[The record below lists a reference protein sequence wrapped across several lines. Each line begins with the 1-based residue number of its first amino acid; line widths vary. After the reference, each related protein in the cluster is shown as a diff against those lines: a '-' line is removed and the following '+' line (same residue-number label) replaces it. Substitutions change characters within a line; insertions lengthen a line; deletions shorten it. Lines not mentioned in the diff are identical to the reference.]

1 MRRKVSKAL
10 SIQPSPTKADR
21 KLSSDSNENRPETKI
36 VGKAKITMIKDI

>member
-1 MRRKVSKAL
+1 MKRKLSKAL
-10 SIQPSPTKADR
+10 SVQPSPTKISR